1 MSVVP
6 RGASWWVRVRQMWD
20 RFSVYLPIILMGLMA
35 LATYWLVRNTPTVA
49 EITHVA
55 APQHAPDYFMRD
67 FSLKIFDQHGRLK
80 SEMVGTQGRHF
91 PDTDTL
97 EIEQPRIRAIS
108 KEGRVTTARAMRAVI
123 NADGSEVQLFENAV
137 LIRDAVKM
145 STTETQPR
153 SELHSEF
160 LHLFA
165 NTEIIRTHLPVELVR
180 GAEDRFTA
188 DHLVYDN
195 LDRVLQL
202 QGRVHGTLAARK
214 PKPQ

>member
-6 RGASWWVRVRQMWD
+6 PAVTWWMRIRQIWD
-20 RFSVYLPIILMGLMA
+20 RFSVYLPIMLMGLMA
-35 LATYWLVRNTPTVA
+35 LATYWLVRNTPSVTDVALVA
-49 EITHVA
+49 EPH
-55 APQHAPDYFMRD
+55 HAPDYFMQD

-80 SEMVGTQGRHF
+80 SEMVGRQGRHF

-123 NADGSEVQLFENAV
+123 NADASEVQLFENAV
-137 LIRDAVKM
+137 LIRDAINMTSV
-145 STTETQPR
+145 ETQPR

-165 NTEIIRTHLPVELVR
+165 NTEIVRTHLPVELLR
-180 GAEDRFTA
+180 GAQDRFTA

-202 QGRVHGTLAARK
+202 QGRVHGSLAARK
-214 PKPQ
+214 PKTQ

>member
-6 RGASWWVRVRQMWD
+6 RRLSWWLRMRQMWD
-20 RFSVYLPIILMGLMA
+20 RLSVYLPIFLMGLMA

-49 EITHVA
+49 DVA
-55 APQHAPDYFMRD
+55 FVAVPQHAPDYFMQN
-67 FSLKIFDQHGRLK
+67 FSVKIFDQHGRLK
-80 SEMVGTQGRHF
+80 SEMAGAQGRHF

-108 KEGRVTTARAMRAVI
+108 KEGQVTTARAMRAVI

-137 LIRDAVKM
+137 LIRDAIKM
-145 STTETQPR
+145 STTEMQPR

-165 NTEIIRTHLPVELVR
+165 NTEIIRTHLPVALIR
-180 GAEDRFTA
+180 GSEDRFTA

-195 LDRVLQL
+195 LERILQL
-202 QGRVHGTLAARK
+202 QGRVHGTLVARK